1 MIARMW
7 QGTVPKEKSVHFH
20 EYVKQTGLK
29 DYFNNDGNITAFLF
43 ARNEGDVTHFFVLS
57 IWEDVEAI
65 KKFAGE
71 DYEKAVYY
79 PEDEEFL
86 LELIPHVKHFEVLE
100 PSY

>member
-7 QGTVPKEKSVHFH
+7 QGTVPKEKSVRFH

-29 DYFNNDGNITAFLF
+29 DYFNNDGNITAFMF
-43 ARNEGDVTHFFVLS
+43 ARNEEDVTHFFVLS
-57 IWEDVEAI
+57 IWRDLEAI
-65 KKFAGE
+65 KEFAGE

-79 PEDEEFL
+79 PEDGEFL
-86 LELIPHVKHFEVLE
+86 LELPPCVKHFEVIE